1 MNKKI
6 RIVGLSFF
14 FFGFLHA
21 QHKNLTIQFVPYYN
35 NSPLILKNN
44 WYVTPNG
51 NDSITID
58 LLKLYVGNF
67 IFNGTNKKEVKNYY
81 LLNAAEDSSL
91 KIQFRLPK
99 ANVIK
104 SLEFNVGVDSTTTL
118 KGILNGSLDPL
129 NGMYWTWNTGYIYT
143 KLEGSCK
150 NCQVFRNMFQFHIGG
165 YKAPFNANKKIKLPI
180 TSNNTLLSKILIKI
194 NVASWFK
201 NIDFKGQVSI
211 MQPNAKA
218 MQLADN
224 FTNSFSI
231 ISYH

>member
-35 NSPLILKNN
+35 NSPLVLKNN

-51 NDSITID
+51 DDSITID
-58 LLKLYVGNF
+58 LLKLYVGKF

-129 NGMYWTWNTGYIYT
+129 NGMYWTWNTGYIHT

-165 YKAPFNANKKIKLPI
+165 YKAPFNAIKKIKLPI

>member
-1 MNKKI
+1 
-6 RIVGLSFF
+6 V
-14 FFGFLHA
+14 
-21 QHKNLTIQFVPYYN
+21 
-35 NSPLILKNN
+35 
-44 WYVTPNG
+44 
-51 NDSITID
+51 
-58 LLKLYVGNF
+58 
-67 IFNGTNKKEVKNYY
+67 
-81 LLNAAEDSSL
+81 
-91 KIQFRLPK
+91 
-99 ANVIK
+99 
-104 SLEFNVGVDSTTTL
+104 
-118 KGILNGSLDPL
+118 
-129 NGMYWTWNTGYIYT
+129 
-143 KLEGSCK
+143 
-150 NCQVFRNMFQFHIGG
+150 FQFHIGG